1 MASRPRDKRRKNW
14 PDYLHAK
21 ERNGPYYFWRHPDT
35 GKEFG
40 LGRDFADAAAQAIE
54 ANLNLRSLHA
64 DRRLVDRLAT
74 DGDGT
79 VSEFLSVMREVLDD
93 RGLAKNTNKTNTW
106 KLKAIG
112 EAIGSMVLDR
122 VTTKDLSDRIIE
134 PLIKANKRRSALAIR
149 SMLIDMWAVAESK
162 GWTKNRPA
170 DVLTIGTVEIKRS
183 RLSLDQFK
191 AVYAAAIDLPD
202 AWIANMLALAIVT
215 AQPRE
220 CLCEWEFSDVRD
232 GFIWNERGKTG
243 ARIKVPLGLVVPEL
257 GWRLDDV
264 VKRCR
269 DTTLSRN
276 LLHHTRSKTLSR
288 PGDAIFIDTL
298 TKGFARARDASGL
311 VWKDKDPPSLHEVRS
326 LALRLYKDNKGRDF
340 AQALA
345 GHKQGSTTD
354 IYTDVRGSEWIEV
367 KIG

>member
-21 ERNGPYYFWRHPDT
+21 ERNGPYYFWRHPET

-40 LGRDFADAAAQAIE
+40 LGRDFNEAAAQAIE
-54 ANLNLRSLHA
+54 ANLKLRGEYA
-64 DRRLVDRLAT
+64 DRRLVDRLT
-74 DGDGT
+74 TGGGT
-79 VSEFLSVMREVLDD
+79 VSEFIFVMNEALKGRK
-93 RGLAKNTNKTNTW
+93 LAKNTNKTNTW
-106 KLKAIG
+106 KLKVIG

-122 VTTKDLSDRIIE
+122 VTTKDMSDRIIE
-134 PLIKANKRRSALAIR
+134 PLIKANKRRSALSIR
-149 SMLIDMWAVAESK
+149 SMLIDMWAIAESK
-162 GWTKNRPA
+162 GWTTNRPA
-170 DVLTIGTVEIKRS
+170 DVLTIGTVEVKRS

-191 AVYAAAIDLPD
+191 AIYAASLELPD
-202 AWIANMLALAIVT
+202 SWIANMLALAIVT

-220 CLCEWEFSDVRD
+220 CLCGWEFSDVHG

-257 GWRLDDV
+257 GWRLEDV

-276 LLHHTRSKTLSR
+276 LLHHTRPKTLSK
-288 PGDAIFIDTL
+288 PGDPIFIDTL

-311 VWKDKDPPSLHEVRS
+311 AWKDKAPPSLHEVRS
-326 LALRLYKDNKGRDF
+326 LALRLYKDSKGRDF

-354 IYTDVRGSEWIEV
+354 IYTDVRGSEWIEI